1 MAFAIT
7 PVEAPLAQAQ
17 AGEFIQFQSEGDDL
31 GAPTVT
37 VVNFT
42 GSGIVATRGTGENAN
57 VITVTITPPSTEDI
71 LTLRSTFA
79 EMTYAGVYQADFPG
93 AEEAGGTFTP
103 ATAGTNVTLTGGD
116 MVAVFTGVGSVANT
130 AGLNHGAVPVAYE
143 IEITSSFTGKLQA
156 GMWATAFSQF
166 DGDQPH
172 GGGSDFGI
180 WANMDGT
187 VDGFVSGGPLGV
199 TLGTGDVLG
208 IVFGGDDVLVHFYVN
223 GVARGG
229 VNSLGDN
236 DPLYAMGSRNT

>member
-1 MAFAIT
+1 MTFEIT
-7 PVEAPLAQAQ
+7 PVGTSTSG
-17 AGEFIQFQSEGDDL
+17 GEFAQFLQFRSEGNDL
-31 GAPTVT
+31 GLPNVT
-37 VVNFT
+37 IVNFT
-42 GSGIVATRGTGENAN
+42 GDGVVATRGAGENAN
-57 VITVTITPPSTEDI
+57 VITVTITPPSTADI

-79 EMTYAGVYQADFPG
+79 EMTYAAIYQADFPG

-103 ATAGTNVTLTGGD
+103 ATAGTNVTLSGGD
-116 MVAVFTGVGSVANT
+116 MVATFAGVGSVANT
-130 AGLNHGAVPVAYE
+130 TGLNHGNVPVAYE
-143 IEITSSFTGKLQA
+143 IEITSSASGKLQA

-166 DGDQPH
+166 DGNQPH
-172 GGGSDFGI
+172 GGGSDFGV

-187 VDGFVSGGPLGV
+187 VEGFVSGGPLGV